1 MSTAQRVSRGF
12 HRIVGTIILIG
23 GALLVP
29 YLAPRFFN
37 LSESAP
43 ADPIV
48 VLALS
53 CLFGDDEVAEIG
65 SLFRGSFSPEDE

>member
-1 MSTAQRVSRGF
+1 MRPQEQR
-12 HRIVGTIILIG
+12 
-23 GALLVP
+23 
-29 YLAPRFFN
+29 LA
-37 LSESAP
+37 
-43 ADPIV
+43 

>member
-1 MSTAQRVSRGF
+1 MEIVARLIPRSVTNSGNGRDGRPDDGNSDRGGNNGRGF

-23 GALLVP
+23 GALLVA

-43 ADPIV
+43 ADPI
-48 VLALS
+48 
-53 CLFGDDEVAEIG
+53 
-65 SLFRGSFSPEDE
+65 

>member
-23 GALLVP
+23 GALLVA

-48 VLALS
+48 VLA
-53 CLFGDDEVAEIG
+53 
-65 SLFRGSFSPEDE
+65 R